1 MREQN
6 PNPNITSSPS
16 PSSFID
22 PNNGFCS
29 ETKIYHSLRP
39 PVPLPPESLPLSA
52 ASYATSLLPTPLPSN
67 PTLIDAPSGLSISYP
82 DFLNRV
88 QNLSSNLKAL
98 IPTLSKGQIAFV
110 ISPPSLHIPI
120 LYYSLLSLGVVIS
133 PSNPISTPS
142 EIKRQI
148 KLSKP
153 SIFFATS
160 STVGSLPSDLPNPT
174 IMLLD
179 SNQFV
184 DLMTRVSTGATRSLE
199 PVRQSDPA
207 AILYSSG
214 TTGRV
219 KGVLLTHRN
228 MIAVL
233 AGFHAT
239 KEEREK
245 PWVALFTV
253 PLFHV
258 FGFLFVV
265 RTVAGGETVVLMER
279 FDFVGMLKAVERY
292 GAMFMPVSP
301 PLVVAMAKS
310 EEVEK
315 YDLRSLELV
324 GCGGAPLGK
333 EVAERF
339 KARFPNVEIAQVSDS
354 ENSTIGEALVVL
366 IHEFGGA
373 QFLKSLFRMPLIK
386 SPNSHFNN
394 PSPSSS
400 SSVDANSSG
409 FSSETKIYHSLRP
422 PVPVPPP
429 SLPLSA
435 ASYATSLLPTPLPSN
450 PTLIDAPSG
459 LSISYPDFL
468 HRVQNLSSNLKT
480 LIPTLSKGQTAFVL
494 SPSSLHVPILYYSLL
509 SLGVVISPSNP
520 ISTPSEIKRQIK
532 LSKPSIFFA
541 TSSTVRSLPSDLPS
555 TPIILD
561 SNRFDDLMTRVS
573 SGPVRSLEPV
583 SQSDPAAVLYSS
595 GTTGRVKGVVLT
607 HRNLIVVLAGL
618 HAGRKEREK
627 PVVAVLP
634 LPMFHVFGF
643 VAVVRQVMGGSTIVL
658 MERFQ
663 FAGMLRAVERYRAT
677 SIPMSPPLLVA
688 MAKSEEVEKY
698 DLQSLEMV
706 VCGGAPLGKEVAE
719 RFNSRFPNVEIVQG
733 YGLTESTGGATRTIG
748 PDESQHYGSAGRL
761 AENMEAKIVD
771 PDTGEALRP
780 GQKGELWLRG
790 PSIMQGYVGDD
801 EATASTL
808 DSEGWLKTG
817 DLCYFD
823 HDGFLFVV
831 DRLKE
836 LIKYKAYQ
844 VPPAELEQLLQSH
857 QEIADAAVI
866 PYPDEEAGQI
876 PMAYVVRKAGST
888 LTEAQVMD
896 FTAKQVAPYK
906 KIRRVAFANS
916 IPKSAAG
923 KILRRELINHAL
935 SSSKS
940 RL

>member
-1 MREQN
+1 MAEQN
-6 PNPNITSSPS
+6 PNRNSNI
-16 PSSFID
+16 PSSSLVD
-22 PNNGFCS
+22 PKSGFCS

-39 PVPLPPESLPLSA
+39 PVPLPPPSLPLSA

-67 PTLIDAPSGLSISYP
+67 PTLIDAVSGLSISYS
-82 DFLNRV
+82 DFLHCV
-88 QNLSSNLKAL
+88 QNLSSNLKTL

-148 KLSKP
+148 HLSKP

-160 STVGSLPSDLPNPT
+160 STVGSLPSDLPSPP
-174 IMLLD
+174 IILD
-179 SNQFV
+179 SNRFV
-184 DLMTRVSTGATRSLE
+184 DLMTRVSSEPARSLE
-199 PVRQSDPA
+199 PVWQSDPA

-228 MIAVL
+228 LIAVL
-233 AGFHAT
+233 AGLHAWRV
-239 KEEREK
+239 EREK
-245 PWVALFTV
+245 AAVSVFTV

-258 FGFLFVV
+258 FGFVAVV
-265 RTVAGGETVVLMER
+265 GVVAGGNTAVLMER
-279 FDFVGMLKAVERY
+279 FEFEGMLRAVERY
-292 GAMFMPVSP
+292 RATTMPVSP

-310 EEVEK
+310 AEVEN
-315 YDLRSLELV
+315 YDLRSLEAV

-339 KARFPNVEIAQVSDS
+339 KARFPNVEI
-354 ENSTIGEALVVL
+354 
-366 IHEFGGA
+366 
-373 QFLKSLFRMPLIK
+373 M
-386 SPNSHFNN
+386 
-394 PSPSSS
+394 
-400 SSVDANSSG
+400 
-409 FSSETKIYHSLRP
+409 
-422 PVPVPPP
+422 
-429 SLPLSA
+429 
-435 ASYATSLLPTPLPSN
+435 
-450 PTLIDAPSG
+450 
-459 LSISYPDFL
+459 
-468 HRVQNLSSNLKT
+468 
-480 LIPTLSKGQTAFVL
+480 
-494 SPSSLHVPILYYSLL
+494 
-509 SLGVVISPSNP
+509 
-520 ISTPSEIKRQIK
+520 
-532 LSKPSIFFA
+532 
-541 TSSTVRSLPSDLPS
+541 
-555 TPIILD
+555 
-561 SNRFDDLMTRVS
+561 
-573 SGPVRSLEPV
+573 
-583 SQSDPAAVLYSS
+583 
-595 GTTGRVKGVVLT
+595 
-607 HRNLIVVLAGL
+607 
-618 HAGRKEREK
+618 
-627 PVVAVLP
+627 
-634 LPMFHVFGF
+634 
-643 VAVVRQVMGGSTIVL
+643 
-658 MERFQ
+658 
-663 FAGMLRAVERYRAT
+663 
-677 SIPMSPPLLVA
+677 
-688 MAKSEEVEKY
+688 
-698 DLQSLEMV
+698 
-706 VCGGAPLGKEVAE
+706 
-719 RFNSRFPNVEIVQG
+719 QG

-790 PSIMQGYVGDD
+790 PSIMHGYIGDD

-823 HDGFLFVV
+823 RDGFLFVV

-888 LTEAQVMD
+888 LTAAQVMD
-896 FTAKQVAPYK
+896 FIAKQVAPYK
-906 KIRRVAFANS
+906 KIRRVVFTNS